1 VTTWNSVSDQ
11 IADRSDASDEWAVK
25 LMTSP
30 TSSVN
35 VRRPTR
41 VLPLSI
47 SSLLTICERYDFI
60 SGNLLEAKS
69 TMKTMSM
76 GQSTGTR
83 GSTGGGGSPAT
94 TYYDHIVL
102 LDDAALHFSKA
113 APQNQQF

>member
-1 VTTWNSVSDQ
+1 
-11 IADRSDASDEWAVK
+11 
-25 LMTSP
+25 
-30 TSSVN
+30 
-35 VRRPTR
+35 
-41 VLPLSI
+41 
-47 SSLLTICERYDFI
+47 
-60 SGNLLEAKS
+60 
-69 TMKTMSM
+69 MKTMSM